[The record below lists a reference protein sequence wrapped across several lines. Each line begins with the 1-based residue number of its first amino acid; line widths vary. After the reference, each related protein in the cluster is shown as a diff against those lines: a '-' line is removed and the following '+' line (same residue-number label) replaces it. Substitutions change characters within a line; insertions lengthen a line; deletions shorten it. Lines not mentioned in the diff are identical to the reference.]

1 MQKWYTVQQLAELL
15 QLSLTKTYELVRSG
29 RIRAAK
35 IGGQYRIPAA
45 ALDELFA

>member
-29 RIRAAK
+29 QIRAAK

-45 ALDELFA
+45 ALDELVA